1 MYGREKNRWGFKE
14 GRSFSG
20 LIPKLND
27 KVGEVTGLPEEEVVV
42 SQFDYEN
49 NGEPQMEVV
58 DIQAL
63 ALSDPGSGEDGGD
76 DSGSTSGD
84 TSGSTSGDTSGE
96 TSGDT
101 EEYDFTKPEQTE
113 NTEAQQATADNIIN
127 QINETSGT
135 GAVKVTVPEGETLNN
150 MTVPE
155 DNQHFLYVSGDCADG
170 ATFTNN
176 SSKGMSINVTNEE
189 PISVVVDGT
198 SSATTTLHGSFN
210 DIYTTTQLSMGTG
223 DTISGTVTYAEEY
236 NGNISLTA
244 DFQDGAKVIT
254 MTSGNVTINNRGS
267 VSSIEVYAPNA
278 NVTINGFSNELTAT
292 VDEDTLYIMNGAH
305 INKLI
310 MKKGNVKIYGFE
322 VSDFIDEYVGEG
334 TVEPMS
340 WNVPTD
346 VTVAKMTGNSGSYT
360 IVSDITT
367 SSTISWGV
375 FGSGHYKYYLNGH
388 TLNIGNKNYSM
399 FLRNAVTV
407 DLYGEG
413 KMSNQADG
421 YLIWVSGENCVVNV
435 YGGEYEGNTHTLYA
449 ENGTIN
455 VYDGVFKLSNAD
467 TADRDANGNLKF
479 LINCLDANYT
489 AGTAKINVYGGK
501 FYEFNPAVS
510 YGEPGGPVSF
520 VAEGYGVV
528 ESVEDGKKVYEVKP
542 INEI

>member
-1 MYGREKNRWGFKE
+1 MYEKNRWGFKPFP
-14 GRSFSG
+14 GFSG
-20 LIPKLND
+20 FIPKANE
-27 KVGEVTGLPEEEVVV
+27 KAGEVTGLPEEEVSVTP
-42 SQFDYEN
+42 FDFVN
-49 NGEPQMEVV
+49 NGEVQMEVV
-58 DIQAL
+58 DIEAI
-63 ALSDPGSGEDGGD
+63 ALSDPGSSEGGD

-113 NTEAQQATADNIIN
+113 NTEEQQATADNITN

-150 MTVPE
+150 LTVPQE
-155 DNQHFLYVSGDCADG
+155 NQHFLYVSGDCADG
-170 ATFTNN
+170 ATLTNN
-176 SSKGMSINVTNEE
+176 SPKGMSVNVMNEE
-189 PISVVVDGT
+189 PISIVIDGT
-198 SSATTTLHGSFN
+198 STATTTLHGSFN
-210 DIYTTTQLSMGTG
+210 DIYTTTPLSMGTG
-223 DTISGTVTYAEEY
+223 DTINGTVTFAEEY
-236 NGNISLTA
+236 DGNISLTA

-292 VDEDTLYIMNGAH
+292 VDEDTLYMMNGAH
-305 INKLI
+305 VNKLI

-334 TVEPMS
+334 TIEPMS

-360 IVSDITT
+360 IVEDITT
-367 SSTISWGV
+367 SSTISWGI

-388 TLNIGNKNYSM
+388 TLNIGNKNYSL
-399 FLRNAVTV
+399 FLRNAVRV

-421 YLIWVSGENCVVNV
+421 YLVWVSGENCVLNV

-455 VYDGVFKLSNAD
+455 VYGGVFKLTNAD

-479 LINCLDANYT
+479 LLNCLDANYT

-510 YGEPGGPVSF
+510 YGEPGSPVSF